1 MIDLELW
8 RAKAAAIAAFA
19 SGPGIM
25 IDDDDER
32 DARIASIIVLI
43 DIEYESAA
51 ESTTAVSQLRSKQLA
66 TITDIHAGEI
76 HASNSKINWS
86 ELRASM
92 KENPE
97 RPVRLLYDKHH
108 TAVVTAG
115 RINKSFDG
123 FSAFTQR
130 RGDSGLVI
138 IECDLPN

>member
-1 MIDLELW
+1 
-8 RAKAAAIAAFA
+8 
-19 SGPGIM
+19 M

-43 DIEYESAA
+43 DIEYES
-51 ESTTAVSQLRSKQLA
+51 STSQSASVSQLRSRSLA

-92 KENPE
+92 RADPE
-97 RPVRLLYDKHH
+97 KPVKLLYDKHH

-123 FSAFTQR
+123 FSAYTQR
-130 RGDSGLVI
+130 RGESGLVI